1 MAMSIMS
8 RLRKSLPEGV
18 DPSRL
23 PPGQYNTKRFP
34 VLHVGTT
41 PKVKLDRWDFKV
53 DGLVKTPVSW
63 SFEEMASLPRVE
75 RLCDIHCVTKWSKFD
90 TLWEGIAVTE
100 VLSRIEVLP
109 QATHVMVIAEHG
121 FTSNLPLG
129 DFDRPGNLFAL
140 RYDSAD
146 LTPDHGW
153 PMRLVVPHLY
163 FWKSVKWVRGLRF
176 LEGDQPGFWERN
188 GYHMRG
194 DPWVEERYWG
204 D

>member
-1 MAMSIMS
+1 MTIMS
-8 RLRKSLPEGV
+8 RLRKTLPDGV
-18 DPSRL
+18 DASRL

-53 DGLVKTPVSW
+53 DGLVGTPVSW
-63 SFEEMASLPRVE
+63 SFEKMTSLPRTE
-75 RLCDIHCVTKWSKFD
+75 RVCDIHCVTKWSKFD

-100 VLSRIEVLP
+100 VLSHLEVLP
-109 QATHVMVIAEHG
+109 QATHVMVLAEHG
-121 FTSNLPLG
+121 FTSNLSLK
-129 DFDRPGNLFAL
+129 DFDRPENLFAL
-140 RYDSAD
+140 RYDGME

-153 PMRLVVPHLY
+153 PLRLVVPHLY
-163 FWKSVKWVRGLRF
+163 YWKSVKWVRGLWF
-176 LEGDQPGFWERN
+176 IEGDQPGFWERN

-194 DPWVEERYWG
+194 DPWAEERYWG

>member
-1 MAMSIMS
+1 MSIMS

-23 PPGQYNTKRFP
+23 PPGQYNTRRFP

-41 PKVKLDRWDFKV
+41 PKVKLDRWDFQV
-53 DGLVKTPVSW
+53 DGLVEAPVSW
-63 SFEEMASLPRVE
+63 SFEEMASLPRIE

-100 VLSRIEVLP
+100 VLSRVEVLP

-121 FTSNLPLG
+121 FTSNLPLA
-129 DFDRPGNLFAL
+129 DFDRPENLFAL
-140 RYDSAD
+140 RYDGAD

-176 LEGDQPGFWERN
+176 MDGDQPGFWERN

-194 DPWVEERYWG
+194 DPWAEERYWG

>member
-1 MAMSIMS
+1 MSIMS

-23 PPGQYNTKRFP
+23 PPGQYNTRRFP

-53 DGLVKTPVSW
+53 DGLVENPVSW
-63 SFEEMASLPRVE
+63 SFEEMTSLPRVE

-121 FTSNLPLG
+121 FTSNLPIG
-129 DFDRPGNLFAL
+129 DFDRPENLFAL
-140 RYDSAD
+140 RYDGAD
-146 LTPDHGW
+146 LAPDHGW

-163 FWKSVKWVRGLRF
+163 FLEVGEVGAGVAVHGGRPAGF
-176 LEGDQPGFWERN
+176 LG
-188 GYHMRG
+188 
-194 DPWVEERYWG
+194 EERLSHAG
-204 D
+204 